1 MGAMKDMLQDYC
13 EQIEREYKQDYFAVW
28 DYIVENPI
36 QDEKL
41 VFRNAKTAA
50 KYNLLYKRGYIRLKE
65 NKEDYPYA
73 LDLLTDLGY
82 TLLERKRNFTR
93 FGLAGQ
99 EIIVERVQ
107 K

>member
-1 MGAMKDMLQDYC
+1 MGAMKDMLQEYC

-50 KYNLLYKRGYIRLKE
+50 KHNLLYKRGIIHIKH
-65 NKEDYPYA
+65 NPEDYPLA
-73 LDLLTDLGY
+73 IEFLQDLGY
-82 TLLERKRNFTR
+82 TLLEKKRCMTHFR
-93 FGLAGQ
+93 LAGQ
-99 EIIVERVQ
+99 EIYLERS
-107 K
+107 KA